1 MQQYDDEY
9 IQSVIESGER
19 LPISMCEPG
28 MAEEIMNEP
37 VFDGKVIVETQ
48 GE

>member
-1 MQQYDDEY
+1 MQYSENY
-9 IQSVIESGER
+9 VQSVVESGER
-19 LPISMCEPG
+19 LPASMYEVG

-37 VFDGKVIVETQ
+37 VFDGKTVVEAQ